1 MSETWPISGDEGIDV
16 GDSGPTIVVENLRH
30 EDFVRFAGATG
41 DFNPMHYDDTYARDA
56 GFRSAFGPGMLTASY
71 GARMVS
77 KWFGL
82 GSIDRIKFRFTDK
95 VCPGDTLTVEGT
107 VDEVDDTPDG
117 MTVRVSFDVRN
128 RRDVVVL
135 EGECDA
141 IVGGSHE

>member
-1 MSETWPISGDEGIDV
+1 MSEMWPVSEDEEIDV

-56 GFRSAFGPGMLTASY
+56 GFRSAFGPGMLTGSY
-71 GARMVS
+71 GARMVA

-82 GSIDRIKFRFTDK
+82 ASINRIKFRFTDK
-95 VCPGDTLTVEGT
+95 VWPGDTLTVEGT
-107 VDEVDDTPDG
+107 VDAVDAALDG
-117 MTVRVSFDVRN
+117 KSVRVSFNVRN
-128 RRDVVVL
+128 QRDLVVL

-141 IVGGSHE
+141 FVGGSQ